1 MYGPAG
7 MSSLPAKKGNVLD
20 TESFEF
26 EGMRVGFY
34 HGGQGRPLML
44 IHGSGPGASSLGNW
58 KAVLSP
64 LAEHYEIFAMDL
76 LGFGRSDRKPAPPY
90 FDYELWV
97 RQAAAM
103 LKRIPGEL
111 VGVIGHSLSGSIA
124 LTLASKTP
132 RIVGVMTTGSMGAS
146 FEMIEGTRL
155 TWKCPRNRQEL
166 VKALSCLIH
175 DTSDITEDYLQTRE
189 KVIYA
194 EGYADYFDQMFE
206 GDQYRYI
213 EATILSEAT
222 LRGIRQPVLM
232 LHGRDDHSFPPSI
245 SQAVA
250 TQINSA
256 DMVLLSHCSHS
267 VAVERAG
274 TFLALANDFFDRNFN
289 KKNA

>member
-1 MYGPAG
+1 MQ
-7 MSSLPAKKGNVLD
+7 
-20 TESFEF
+20 
-26 EGMRVGFY
+26 VGYY
-34 HGGQGRPLML
+34 HGGRGNPLLL

-58 KAVLSP
+58 KAVLP
-64 LAEHYEIFAMDL
+64 ALAERHEIFAMDL

-90 FDYELWV
+90 FDYGLWV
-97 RQAAAM
+97 RQAGAM
-103 LKRIPGEL
+103 LERIPGET

-124 LTLASKTP
+124 LTLASTTP
-132 RIVGVMTTGSMGAS
+132 RINGVMTTGSMGAP

-175 DTSDITEDYLQTRE
+175 DTSDITEDYLLTRE

-213 EATILSEAT
+213 EAASLSETT
-222 LRGIRQPVLM
+222 LAGIRQPVLM
-232 LHGRDDHSFPPSI
+232 LHGRDDHSFPPTI
-245 SQAVA
+245 TQRVA
-250 TQINSA
+250 AQIDSA

-267 VAVERAG
+267 VAVERAD
-274 TFLALANDFFDRNFN
+274 TFLALAHDFFNRTFGA
-289 KKNA
+289 KSAG